1 MSHKQFAILGERCSG
16 TNFLEE
22 ALTQNFDITFTS
34 EYGWKHFFCYNNYS
48 TANEETIF
56 IGIIRNPIYWLN
68 SFSKELHHIPSI
80 NKGLNK
86 FLFNEFYSVL
96 DERKNKLSIFD
107 LAGNFNS
114 DTEIVNPK
122 DLNYLT
128 GKKYKNIFEM
138 RKLKNHFL
146 TNIMPRKVK
155 NYILINYENLL
166 YNYEATLNNIQSKFG
181 LVKKNDTYVKIK
193 KYKKSDTY
201 NFKQQRVITFSNAL
215 LHIIWNKLDTRQ
227 ENMLGYFKG
236 DDNSAFKNSVANAS
250 VANAS
255 VANASVANA
264 SVANAS
270 VANASV
276 ANASV
281 ANALASDTASIN

>member
-1 MSHKQFAILGERCSG
+1 MSNRKFEILGERCSG

-22 ALTQNFDITFTS
+22 VMTQNFDITFTS
-34 EYGWKHFFCYNNYS
+34 EHGWKHFFCYNNYS
-48 TANEETIF
+48 TANEDTIF

-80 NKGLNK
+80 NKSLQN

-96 DERKNKLSIFD
+96 DEQKNKLSILD
-107 LAGNFNS
+107 HGSNFK
-114 DTEIVNPK
+114 EILNPK

-201 NFKQQRVITFSNAL
+201 NFKQQRVITFNNAL
-215 LHIIWNKLDTRQ
+215 LHLIWNKLDTRQ

-236 DDNSAFKNSVANAS
+236 DDNGGFKSSTVNTSVADASTVNTSVADAS
-250 VANAS
+250 VADAS
-255 VANASVANA
+255 VAD
-264 SVANAS
+264 
-270 VANASV
+270 
-276 ANASV
+276 
-281 ANALASDTASIN
+281 ALTSDTVSIN

>member
-1 MSHKQFAILGERCSG
+1 MSIKQFAILGERCSG

-22 ALTQNFDITFTS
+22 VMTHNFDITYTS
-34 EYGWKHFFCYNNYS
+34 EYGSKHFFCYNNYS
-48 TANEETIF
+48 KANEDTIF

-68 SFSKELHHIPSI
+68 SFSKLLYHMPSI
-80 NKGLNK
+80 NKNLQN

-96 DERKNKLSIFD
+96 DEQKNKLSILD
-107 LAGNFNS
+107 YGGNFNS
-114 DTEIVNPK
+114 TSEILNTK

-138 RKLKNHFL
+138 RKLKNYFL
-146 TNIMPRKVK
+146 TNIMPKKVK
-155 NYILINYENLL
+155 NYIWINYENLL
-166 YNYEATLNNIQSKFG
+166 YNYEATLNDIQTKFG
-181 LVKKNDTYVKIK
+181 LVKKTETYIKIK

-201 NFKQQRVITFSNAL
+201 NFKQQRVITFNNTL
-215 LHIIWNKLDTRQ
+215 LHIIWNNLDRGQ
-227 ENMLGYFKG
+227 ENALGYFKG
-236 DDNSAFKNSVANAS
+236 DDNCVFKS
-250 VANAS
+250 
-255 VANASVANA
+255 A

-281 ANALASDTASIN
+281 ANALTRDASIS